1 MGEVLTSTPSID
13 GVAIYPLRQIKD
25 ERGMVMHML
34 RGDAAHFEKFGEIYF
49 SVVLPGVVKAWKLHK
64 EMVLNFAVP
73 QGEIKLVIYDG
84 RPDSPTHGVVQE
96 IVTGIDRYG
105 LIRIPNGV
113 WYGFRGEA
121 ETSSMIANCA
131 TLPHTPGESEQIDM
145 HSTTIPYKWQTD

>member
-34 RGDAAHFEKFGEIYF
+34 RGDAPHFEKFGEIYF
-49 SVVLPGVVKAWKLHK
+49 SVVLPGVIKAWKLHK
-64 EMVLNFAVP
+64 EMVSNFAVP

-84 RPDSPTHGVVQE
+84 RPDSPTRGTVQE

-113 WYGFRGEA
+113 WYGFKGQGE
-121 ETSSMIANCA
+121 TPSMIANCA
-131 TLPHTPGESEQIDM
+131 TLPHTPGESEQIE
-145 HSTTIPYKWQTD
+145 SQSATIPYKWQID